1 MAAYFFCLAIARF
14 VLMIAVGVVG
24 CSVNLAFCTVAVI
37 GSGVFLI
44 QPACNLPEEMVEKE
58 NW

>member
-14 VLMIAVGVVG
+14 VLMIAVGVLG
-24 CSVNLAFCTVAVI
+24 SSVNLAFCAAALI
-37 GSGVFLI
+37 GSGILLI
-44 QPACNLPEEMVEKE
+44 QLACNFLDEIVEKE